1 MLIQPSWGS
10 EKEKKKKEGKRREG
24 DHQAFILCVHRE
36 AFKTGKSLAEVET
49 DKAVVSYDATD
60 DGILAKIIVAQG
72 QEADVNQ
79 VCSYTL
85 VLLHVPVF
93 FSAFWVAIS
102 LAFSLSLCIALSR
115 NAAPTPYI

>member
-1 MLIQPSWGS
+1 
-10 EKEKKKKEGKRREG
+10 
-24 DHQAFILCVHRE
+24 VHRE